1 MFAPARTQCFDDD
14 DVKGG
19 VTQGTIGGR
28 FVVLA
33 LAIALFSGRKDAIIL
48 YKTVKGDLCCSCTCH
63 LTGKSNLK
71 LSSPFN
77 LEVSART
84 GKIISMFYRVVLR
97 FEFA

>member
-33 LAIALFSGRKDAIIL
+33 LAIARSSVRKDAIIL
-48 YKTVKGDLCCSCTCH
+48 YKTVKEDLFYSCTRH
-63 LTGKSNLK
+63 LTEKSNLK
-71 LSSPFN
+71 LSSPIN
-77 LEVSART
+77 LEVL
-84 GKIISMFYRVVLR
+84 KPVK
-97 FEFA
+97 

>member
-14 DVKGG
+14 DDDVKGG
-19 VTQGTIGGR
+19 VTQGTTGGR

-33 LAIALFSGRKDAIIL
+33 LAIALFSVRKDAIIL
-48 YKTVKGDLCCSCTCH
+48 YKTVKGDLFYSCTYH

-77 LEVSART
+77 LEVLDPV
-84 GKIISMFYRVVLR
+84 K
-97 FEFA
+97 

>member
-1 MFAPARTQCFDDD
+1 MIVNHLWNVSSEMSTKCLHQLEHNVLTMTMD
-14 DVKGG
+14 GG

-33 LAIALFSGRKDAIIL
+33 LAVALFSVRKDAIIL
-48 YKTVKGDLCCSCTCH
+48 YKTVKGDIFYSCTCH

-77 LEVSART
+77 LEVLEPL
-84 GKIISMFYRVVLR
+84 K
-97 FEFA
+97 